1 MAGPGN
7 TAVGRRQS
15 FILDCRGE
23 GKRANSE
30 YALCRVAVSAGQM
43 AKAGAKGTCG
53 IPGRGLTHT
62 YRGPR
67 QEWACHVEGQLRPG
81 CWSGTDPGGEG
92 LERSQ
97 RGHPGPCRLC
107 EDLGSYSLWEGTIV
121 GLGAEE

>member
-7 TAVGRRQS
+7 TAGGRRQS
-15 FILDCRGE
+15 FILDYRGE

-30 YALCRVAVSAGQM
+30 YALCQVAVSAGQM
-43 AKAGAKGTCG
+43 AKAGAKGRCG

-81 CWSGTDPGGEG
+81 CWSGPIPGEKGW
-92 LERSQ
+92 
-97 RGHPGPCRLC
+97 RGVREATQGPAGCVRTLAPTLC
-107 EDLGSYSLWEGTIV
+107 GKGPL
-121 GLGAEE
+121 